1 MLIND
6 SQYIF
11 LHFGI
16 FDVNN
21 SNIHFAKLI
30 QAQVSTLLAQLNRKN
45 RFVFGIEIDN
55 CFMRLYIIY
64 NSLGQ
69 ILSVWYYHVTVILCI
84 THTHYVVFRTKC
96 AVFVQRLRS
105 KPSTYK
111 SKFILSSGTGASI
124 IPIAKKCEECRLSL
138 IRLIQNSGAKNA
150 VSLRTLRYILHWHTV
165 HIWGDCAIGAKTA
178 SILRT

>member
-1 MLIND
+1 MIEICLKNFIGFFLLLQKQEAYIVWLFVIWKVTFLLIND

-16 FDVNN
+16 FDINN

-96 AVFVQRLRS
+96 AVFVQR
-105 KPSTYK
+105 
-111 SKFILSSGTGASI
+111 
-124 IPIAKKCEECRLSL
+124 
-138 IRLIQNSGAKNA
+138 
-150 VSLRTLRYILHWHTV
+150 
-165 HIWGDCAIGAKTA
+165 
-178 SILRT
+178 